1 MVHDKPLVESMGG
14 PHSYGVKCNLSVK
27 ATQILREDGEMNRH
41 CNCDKANLP
50 LSQSTGAK
58 RKECDD
64 SDGNASK
71 HKKSVETTGDDT
83 IMFDYN
89 AYIEE
94 AGRADATDES
104 EIGDQAGEEH
114 DQDGEETVP
123 GMNFPGF
130 TTTSTYTPPL
140 TDAIDNVP
148 PETTSVKSVTKK
160 ESFYVQTVDGNIVI
174 DDSDDEETAIPAR
187 NTRMNAGQA
196 RGFEQGEV
204 IVIDDD

>member
-1 MVHDKPLVESMGG
+1 MGG

-27 ATQILREDGEMNRH
+27 ATKILREDGEMNRH

-50 LSQSTGAK
+50 LNQSTGAK
-58 RKECDD
+58 RKECDE
-64 SDGNASK
+64 SDGKASK
-71 HKKSVETTGDDT
+71 HKKSVETTEDDT

-89 AYIEE
+89 AYVEE
-94 AGRADATDES
+94 AGRADATNEND
-104 EIGDQAGEEH
+104 IGDQAGEEH

-140 TDAIDNVP
+140 NDAIDNGP
-148 PETTSVKSVTKK
+148 SEIASIKTVTKK

-174 DDSDDEETAIPAR
+174 DDSEDEETVGQAR
-187 NTRMNAGQA
+187 NTRPNAGPA